1 MSTEPKRTTKETH
14 PHLPP
19 GLILD
24 KDGKVCKV
32 CNSWQDFAGIKVYKK
47 DFKAG
52 GEGSSS
58 SSGSGSGSGS
68 GSSSSGSKAGG
79 AGGMAAMMAAMAAG
93 SSSSSAGS
101 SSSPSSS
108 STPSTSTSATSPAS
122 TPAPVKDRTDCPPDT
137 NELGRSTWT
146 FLHTAAAYYPE
157 KPTPVQKTHMVN
169 MLSSLPSLYPCNWCA
184 DDFGKAIEKNPPQPA
199 AESAFALND
208 WLCKRHN
215 EVNRK
220 LGKPEFSCD
229 WKNIMRRWKD
239 GPEDGSCD

>member
-1 MSTEPKRTTKETH
+1 MSEPKRTTKETH

-47 DFKAG
+47 DPNAG
-52 GEGSSS
+52 N
-58 SSGSGSGSGS
+58 SGS
-68 GSSSSGSKAGG
+68 GSSSSGPSGSGSKAAGA
-79 AGGMAAMMAAMAAG
+79 AGGMAGMMAAMGAASG
-93 SSSSSAGS
+93 SSSGAS
-101 SSSPSSS
+101 SSSPGSPGTSGASS
-108 STPSTSTSATSPAS
+108 STSPSSTSSEPSKPA
-122 TPAPVKDRTDCPPDT
+122 DRSECPPDT
-137 NELGRSTWT
+137 NALGRSTWT

-157 KPTPVQKTHMVN
+157 QPSAAQKTHMAN
-169 MLSSLPSLYPCNWCA
+169 LLSALPTLYPCSWCA
-184 DDFGKAIEKNPPQPA
+184 DDFGAAIKESPPQPA
-199 AESAFALND
+199 VESATKLND
-208 WLCKRHN
+208 WLCRRHN

-220 LGKPEFSCD
+220 LGKPEFKCD